1 VPVRTIHPISGF
13 VFAACL
19 AALSVPFAASAKEL
33 PVDLELVLAVD
44 ISASISPDEQQLQRQ
59 GYVDAFRSSRVLKA
73 VRSGA
78 FGSIAVA
85 YVEWAHAG
93 YQKLVLPWAVINS
106 AESAGR
112 FADAL
117 ARAPISQS
125 FGASISAAL
134 LFSRDLFEDNGYA
147 GERRAIDLSANGA
160 NNKGMPVRA
169 ARNTVVADGV
179 TINGLPIMIHLS
191 NNIIGLDFYFEDCV
205 IGGPGA
211 FEVPV
216 KDPGEFAATIERKL
230 VLEISSR
237 LDHLIMPIA
246 ADVERPLRM
255 DCMAGEK
262 FLGRLLPAE

>member
-1 VPVRTIHPISGF
+1 MTTIRPIAGL
-13 VFAACL
+13 VL
-19 AALSVPFAASAKEL
+19 ATWLVALSVPFAASAKDL
-33 PVDLELVLAVD
+33 PVDVELVLAVD
-44 ISASISPDEQQLQRQ
+44 ISGSISPDEAQLQRQ
-59 GYVDAFRSSRVLKA
+59 GYIAAFRSSRVLKA

-78 FGSIAVA
+78 LGSIAVA

-93 YQKLVLPWAVINS
+93 YQKLVLPWTVIYS
-106 AESAGR
+106 AESAGG

-125 FGASISAAL
+125 FGTSMSAAL
-134 LFSRDLFEDNGYA
+134 LFSLDLFEDNGYA

-160 NNKGMPVRA
+160 NNKGLPVRT
-169 ARNTVVADGV
+169 ARNTVITDGV

-205 IGGPGA
+205 IGAPGA

-230 VLEISSR
+230 VLEISSH
-237 LDHLIMPIA
+237 LDRLIMPIA
-246 ADVERPLRM
+246 AEVKRPLRM

-262 FLGRLLPAE
+262 SLGRLLPAE